1 MAYCKLISRN
11 IDIDSILIHNFLK
24 VVLIN
29 MVVILMISAKLAILR
44 RLII

>member
-11 IDIDSILIHNFLK
+11 TDIDSILIHNFLK

-29 MVVILMISAKLAILR
+29 VVVILMMSAKLSILR
-44 RLII
+44 CLKI